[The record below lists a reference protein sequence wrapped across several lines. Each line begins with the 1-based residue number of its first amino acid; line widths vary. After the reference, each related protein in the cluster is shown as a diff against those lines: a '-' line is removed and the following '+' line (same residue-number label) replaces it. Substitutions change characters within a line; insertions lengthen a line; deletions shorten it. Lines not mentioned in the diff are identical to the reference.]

1 MLVLALKWQADDIP
15 FVYPSPLKAAMYC
28 ALQLQIYCAIVA
40 IIEVGPKVVRENV
53 KHSFRLTF
61 VIRDSPP
68 SQRSV
73 QSYCTVQYRD
83 CLCGGTYLGSMYRG
97 G

>member
-15 FVYPSPLKAAMYC
+15 FVYPCPLRAAIYYY
-28 ALQLQIYCAIVA
+28 ALQLQIHCA
-40 IIEVGPKVVRENV
+40 IIEVGPKVVREKV
-53 KHSFRLTF
+53 KHLFRLTL

-73 QSYCTVQYRD
+73 QSYFTAQR
-83 CLCGGTYLGSMYRG
+83 LFSLRGTYLGSMYRG